1 MISLKNLN
9 VYVSGKQILKNIN
22 FDFEKEKLYALMG
35 PNGSGKSTLAYTL
48 MGHPAYMIKSG
59 KIFLESEEITDLP
72 VEKRAQKQKGI
83 FLSFQQPLSLAGVNV
98 FQLLRLSL
106 SGKKDPLALK
116 KEIETLAK
124 KLRIKKELIERSLN
138 DGASGGEKKKMELL
152 QAAVLKPKF
161 LIFDEIDTGVD
172 VDALKTI
179 ASFIA
184 EFKKG
189 RTILVI
195 THYNRIL
202 RYLKPDKVLVM
213 IDGEI
218 KKVGDYQLAEEIE
231 RNGYLK

>member
-9 VYVSGKQILKNIN
+9 VFVSEKQILKNIN

-48 MGHPAYMIKSG
+48 MGYPAYKVRGG
-59 KIFLESEEITDLP
+59 KIFFDKEEITDLP
-72 VEKRAQKQKGI
+72 VEKRTQKGI

-106 SGKKDPLALK
+106 SGKKDPLELK

-172 VDALKTI
+172 VDALKII

-213 IDGEI
+213 INGDI
-218 KKVGDYQLAEEIE
+218 KKVGDYRLAEEIE